1 MFCVNVLQGVMV
13 GEWGGNGGKPWRW
26 DGPIEDILIRHGTV
40 VDSISFG
47 FTKNGATIWSA
58 KFGGDGGQPGHVIS
72 IRDPE
77 EYLVTITGTTGTHGR
92 PTVITSIVF
101 ISNKRSYGPYGKG
114 GGCHFYMP
122 VQCGKI
128 SGFYGRAGRLLD
140 AIGIKM
146 APLPPSNGSG
156 PPPNEGVIC

>member
-1 MFCVNVLQGVMV
+1 M
-13 GEWGGNGGKPWRW
+13 
-26 DGPIEDILIRHGTV
+26 
-40 VDSISFG
+40 VDSVNFG
-47 FTKNGATIWSA
+47 STKNGATVWFA

-72 IRDPE
+72 IMGPAQH
-77 EYLVTITGTTGTHGR
+77 LVTITGSTGTHGR

-101 ISNKRSYGPYGKG
+101 ITNKRSCGPYGKG
-114 GGCHFYMP
+114 GGCHFHIP
-122 VQCGKI
+122 VQSGKI
-128 SGFYGRAGRLLD
+128 SGFHCRAGSLLD